1 LDRPIANPNVEH
13 LSREW
18 DELARGDAL
27 WEVLS
32 DPERS
37 GGRWQLDE
45 FFASG
50 AAEVEPALQ
59 RARELGRPEVSGR
72 ALDFG
77 CGVGRLTRALAGHFS
92 ECVGVD
98 VSEQMVERARELNAD
113 RPNCEFVVNVAP
125 DLRRF
130 ADETFDLIFTSK
142 VLQHMPSRELACAY
156 VSEFLRLL
164 RPGGIAVFQL
174 WTHIPWRNRIQ
185 ARRRLY
191 QALRRLRISE
201 ARLNRLGLSPRG
213 RGIAVSEGSIRRLV
227 EDGGYL
233 LAHTEPDG
241 EWGLRYYAIAAPA
254 PAVPVTRR

>member
-18 DELARGDAL
+18 DELACGDAL

-37 GGRWQLDE
+37 GGRWRLDE

-50 AAEVEPALQ
+50 AAEVEAALE
-59 RARELGRPEVSGR
+59 RARELGRPERFGR

-77 CGVGRLTRALAGHFS
+77 CGVGRLTRALAGHFD

-98 VSEQMVERARELNAD
+98 VSPQMVERARELNVD
-113 RPNCEFVVNVAP
+113 RPNCEFVVNVAS
-125 DLRRF
+125 DLGRF
-130 ADETFDLIFTSK
+130 ADGSFDLVYSSK
-142 VLQHMPSRELACAY
+142 VLQHMPSGELARAY
-156 VSEFLRLL
+156 VAEFLRVLA
-164 RPGGIAVFQL
+164 PGGLAVFQL
-174 WTHIPWRNRIQ
+174 WTRIPWRNRIQ

-191 QALRRLRISE
+191 GALRALRVPE

-213 RGIAVSEGSIRRLV
+213 RGIAIREQGIRRLV
-227 EDGGYL
+227 EEHGNRV
-233 LAHTEPDG
+233 AHAEPDG
-241 EWGLRYYAIAAPA
+241 EWGLRYYVVDAAG
-254 PAVPVTRR
+254 R

>member
-1 LDRPIANPNVEH
+1 MPKANVEH

-37 GGRWQLDE
+37 DGRWRIDE

-50 AAEVEPALQ
+50 TAEVEPALE
-59 RARELGRPEVSGR
+59 RARELGKPETFGR

-77 CGVGRLTRALAGHFS
+77 CGVGRLTRALAGHFE

-113 RPNCEFVVNVAP
+113 RPSCEFVVNVAP

-130 ADETFDLIFTSK
+130 DEESFDLVYTSK
-142 VLQHMPSRELACAY
+142 VLQHMPSPELACAY
-156 VSEFLRLL
+156 VAELLRLL

-174 WTHIPWRNRIQ
+174 WTHIPWRNRVQ
-185 ARRRLY
+185 PRRRLY
-191 QALRRLRISE
+191 QALRRVRVPE

-213 RGIAVSEGSIRRLV
+213 RGIAVSEARIRRLV
-227 EDGGYL
+227 EENGYVV
-233 LAHTEPDG
+233 AHTEPDG
-241 EWGLRYYAIAAPA
+241 EWGLRYYAIG
-254 PAVPVTRR
+254 R

>member
-1 LDRPIANPNVEH
+1 LDRIIANQNVQH

-18 DELARGDAL
+18 DELARGDPL

-37 GGRWQLDE
+37 DGRWQLDD

-50 AAEVEPALQ
+50 AAEVDRVLE
-59 RARELGRPEVSGR
+59 RARELGRPEQLGR

-98 VSEQMVERARELNAD
+98 VSEQMVEHARELNAD

-130 ADETFDLIFTSK
+130 ADETFDLVYTSK

-156 VSEFLRLL
+156 VAEFLRLL

-191 QALRRLRISE
+191 HALRRLRVPD

-213 RGIAVSEGSIRRLV
+213 RGIAVDEDRIRRLV
-227 EDGGYL
+227 EDEGYRVV
-233 LAHTEPDG
+233 HTEPDE
-241 EWGLRYYAIAAPA
+241 EWGLRYYA
-254 PAVPVTRR
+254 VTRR